1 MHRKECFFHCRL
13 LRPLDAIA
21 MPTSTHALP
30 RKTQTVLAL
39 LFSCAA
45 AAQTPLEQVDTR
57 EQQRQ
62 LQRNQQLQQ
71 QQDNSVDVRL
81 PASNPTPAVRYRAE
95 PPPCFVIGDVRLTG
109 DDAGRFE
116 WALAA
121 ADKDSQDAEDPLAGR
136 CVGTQGI
143 NLAISRVQNA
153 ILARGFIT
161 TRVLAAPQNLATGQL
176 VLTLVPGRI
185 RAIRY
190 AQPQDARA
198 HAANA
203 LPMQAGD
210 LLNLRDIEQGLEN
223 LKRVPTADADI
234 RIEPASGEQAGPG
247 DSDLVIQWQQAKPYR
262 LSFSADDGGSQGTGL
277 YQGSVT
283 LSYDHLFTLNDLFY
297 LTHSQDLGGGADGE
311 RGSQSDTWHYSLPL
325 GYWLLT
331 YTGSQSRYHQQVAG
345 ASQTYQ
351 YSGKS
356 DSSELK
362 LSRVI
367 YRDAVRKT
375 TLSLKGWERGSSNQ
389 IDDTEI
395 EVQRRRMAGWELGA
409 SHREFIGPATLDLNL
424 AYRRGTGARNAMPA
438 PEEAFGEGSSRP
450 RLYLADAQLDAPFSL
465 GAQKL
470 RYNLAW
476 RAQWNRNPLVPQDRF
491 AIGSRYTVRG
501 YNGESQLSAER
512 GWFVRNELGW
522 QLAGQELYL
531 GYDYGRVAGPSASLL
546 LGQRLAGAT
555 LGVRGKAARLGYD
568 MFVSHPYGQPAYL
581 RTPRTTGG
589 FSLNLQY

>member
-1 MHRKECFFHCRL
+1 
-13 LRPLDAIA
+13 
-21 MPTSTHALP
+21 MPAFTPALP
-30 RKTQTVLAL
+30 RLTQAVLAL
-39 LFSCAA
+39 FFSYSA
-45 AAQTPLEQVDTR
+45 AAQTPLEQVDVR

-62 LQRNQQLQQ
+62 QQRNHQLQQ

-81 PASNPTPAVRYRAE
+81 PANQATPALRYGAE
-95 PPPCFVIGDVRLTG
+95 PQPCFVVGELRLAGDAAEHF
-109 DDAGRFE
+109 D

-121 ADKDSQDAEDPLAGR
+121 AGRDTQGAEDPLFGH

-143 NLAISRVQNA
+143 NLAMSRVQNA

-161 TRVLAAPQNLATGQL
+161 TRVLAAPQNLATG
-176 VLTLVPGRI
+176 VLTLTVVPGRI
-185 RAIRY
+185 HAIRY
-190 AQPQDARA
+190 AQPADSRL

-203 LPMQAGD
+203 LPMQEGD

-223 LKRVPTADADI
+223 LKRVPSAEADI
-234 RIEPASGEQAGPG
+234 RIEPASGEASRPG
-247 DSDLVIQWQQAKPYR
+247 ESDLVVQWQQGNPYR
-262 LSFSADDGGSQGTGL
+262 LTVTADDSGSQGTGV
-277 YQGSVT
+277 YQGSIT

-297 LTHSQDLGGGADGE
+297 ITHSQDMGGGADGE
-311 RGSQSDTWHYSLPL
+311 RGSEGNTWHYSIPF
-325 GYWLLT
+325 GYWLLA

-362 LSRVI
+362 LSRLV

-438 PEEAFGEGSSRP
+438 PEEPFGEGSSRP
-450 RLYLADAQLDAPFSL
+450 RWYLADAQLDAPFSL
-465 GAQKL
+465 GGQKL

-531 GYDYGRVAGPSASLL
+531 GYDYGRVAGPSASML

-555 LGVRGKAARLGYD
+555 LGVRGKVMRLGYEL
-568 MFVSHPYGQPAYL
+568 FVSQPFGQPEYM